1 MIKNST
7 KQCLTRMSC
16 AWVEKYRP
24 KRLERVMM
32 PADTRQRLD
41 ELKNSPDMPH
51 LLFYGPPGV
60 GKTSAVM
67 AMCREIFG
75 PKLSERVVE
84 LNASDK
90 RGINVVR
97 GTIKNMA
104 SAAIGAPDPN
114 YPCPGFR
121 IIVLDEADTMTIDAQ
136 SALRKIMEDYS
147 LTTRFILI
155 CNYTNNISEPILSRC
170 PSIQFK
176 PIAHPDMA
184 RRLQKIA
191 TKEGMNVTSE
201 VLDTIVE
208 ISGGDM
214 RIGIT
219 TLQNTNSLLAAGREP
234 TPDNILEM
242 VGLMKPGVVK
252 HMICQINSISSAQKL
267 AKTIELDA
275 LPVHMFLQTLVE
287 LILASDRSYGNILL
301 QISSAEAELSK
312 GANAYLQLMA
322 LFTRYWYEYVRT
334 KK

>member
-1 MIKNST
+1 
-7 KQCLTRMSC
+7 
-16 AWVEKYRP
+16 
-24 KRLERVMM
+24 M
-32 PADTRQRLD
+32 PADVRQRLD

-51 LLFYGPPGV
+51 LLFYGPPGT
-60 GKTSAVM
+60 GKTSSVM

-104 SAAIGAPDPN
+104 SAAIGAADPD

-121 IIVLDEADTMTIDAQ
+121 IIVLDEADTMTLDAQ

-170 PSIQFK
+170 PAIQFK
-176 PIAHPDMA
+176 PIAHADMA
-184 RRLQKIA
+184 RRLQKISD
-191 TKEGMNVTSE
+191 KESLGVTSE

-219 TLQNTNSLLAAGREP
+219 TLQNTGALKEAGREP
-234 TPDNILEM
+234 NRETVLEM
-242 VGLMKPGVVK
+242 VGLMKPERVRHLLEKVDGIK
-252 HMICQINSISSAQKL
+252 SAHEL
-267 AKTIELDA
+267 AKKIEYDA
-275 LPVHMFLQTLVE
+275 LPVHMFLQALTELV
-287 LILASDRSYGNILL
+287 IASSKPYSAMLL
-301 QISSAEAELSK
+301 QIATAEAELSK
-312 GANAYLQLMA
+312 GSNAYLQLVS
-322 LFTRYWYEYVRT
+322 LFTKYWYGYVR
-334 KK
+334 KE

>member
-1 MIKNST
+1 
-7 KQCLTRMSC
+7 MSC

-24 KRLERVMM
+24 KSLDRVMM
-32 PADTRQRLD
+32 PADTRQRLN
-41 ELKNSPDMPH
+41 ELKVASDMPH

-176 PIAHPDMA
+176 PITHSDMA

-191 TKEGMNVTSE
+191 TKEGLEVSSD

-219 TLQNTNSLLAAGREP
+219 TLQNTGALILAGRTP
-234 TPDNILEM
+234 TPENVLEM
-242 VGLMKPGVVK
+242 VGLIKPALVRK
-252 HMICQINSISSAQKL
+252 MISKIDSISSSRQLAQ
-267 AKTIELDA
+267 TIELDA
-275 LPVHMFLQTLVE
+275 LPVPMFFQALTEIVLS
-287 LILASDRSYGNILL
+287 SDKPYSDMLL
-301 QISSAEAELSK
+301 QISNAEAELSK
-312 GANAYLQLMA
+312 GANAYLQLMS
-322 LFTRYWYEYVRT
+322 LFTRYWHDYV